1 MTQGSTSDAGT
12 SDVVDVA
19 VVGAGI
25 IGASCAYQLADAGL
39 SIAVVDR
46 NEAAAMGS
54 TGLSAAGVRV
64 QFVEPTNVALSLASI
79 RDYAAFEERYG
90 ADSGYRPVGYLLLV
104 PEAGWD
110 AHLAG
115 VEVQRSLGAPV
126 EVLGADEA
134 RARFVDF
141 DPTGLAGAT
150 FGPIDGVVDPHAVTQ
165 AYLARAR
172 ELGTQVRLRT
182 EVVGIERT
190 ADSWLLVTSSG
201 RLRAATVVNAAGCWA
216 GDLGRLAGLDIPVE
230 PVRRMVY
237 VTAPVA
243 GRGTTPLTVDLASGV
258 YYRSEGERLIFGR
271 SNPDE
276 PHGFTTGMDWEWLEP
291 TVAAAATR
299 FPWFAD
305 ERLDRTASWYG
316 YYEMTPDDNAVLGAS
331 ADAPGWVDACG
342 FSGHGVQHAPAVG
355 RAIREEVVD
364 GRSHTIDIDPLRGTR
379 FKAGQRRAERNII

>member
-1 MTQGSTSDAGT
+1 MSERSTADAGAAA
-12 SDVVDVA
+12 DVA

-25 IGASCAYQLADAGL
+25 IGASCAYHLADAGL
-39 SIAVVDR
+39 SVVVVDR

-79 RDYAAFEERYG
+79 RDYAAFEDRYG

-104 PEAGWD
+104 PEAAWD

-126 EVLGADEA
+126 EVLDPEQA
-134 RARFVDF
+134 RRRFVDL
-141 DPTGLAGAT
+141 DPAGLAGAT
-150 FGPIDGVVDPHAVTQ
+150 FGPIDGVVDPHAVTHT
-165 AYLARAR
+165 YLGRAR
-172 ELGTQVRLRT
+172 DLGAHVRLRT
-182 EVVGIERT
+182 EVVAIDRT
-190 ADSWLLVTSSG
+190 DDTWGLVTPTG
-201 RLRAATVVNAAGCWA
+201 RLEARTVVNAAGCWA
-216 GDLGRLAGLDIPVE
+216 GELGRLAGLDVKVE

-237 VTAPVA
+237 VTEPVS
-243 GRGTTPLTVDLASGV
+243 GRPTTPLTVDLGSGV
-258 YYRSEGERLIFGR
+258 YFRSEGERLIFGR

-276 PHGFTTGMDWEWLEP
+276 PHGFTTGMDWDWLEP
-291 TVAAAATR
+291 TVEAAATR
-299 FPWFAD
+299 FPWFVD

-331 ADAPGWVDACG
+331 PDAPGWVDACG

-355 RAIREEVVD
+355 RAIREEIVD
-364 GRSHTIDIDPLRGTR
+364 GRAHTIDIDPLRLTR
-379 FKAGQRRAERNII
+379 FRGGQRRAERHII